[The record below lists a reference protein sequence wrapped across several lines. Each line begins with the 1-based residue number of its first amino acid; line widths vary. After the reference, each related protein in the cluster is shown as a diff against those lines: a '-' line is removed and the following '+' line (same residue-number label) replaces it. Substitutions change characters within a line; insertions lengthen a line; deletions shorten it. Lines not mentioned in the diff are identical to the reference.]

1 MPVFGKDHAQKDP
14 RERVRPIVVNDPLRA
29 WPDTMELTL
38 ATGTI
43 MEIALKSAPSISPDP
58 IGDMTL
64 APIMMTGRTEAELA
78 RAMAEHLQ
86 AARPGSGSE
95 AQRLP
100 ELAAHPAGDRARRAD
115 AAIVG
120 LALTSLPRHGRA

>member
-1 MPVFGKDHAQKDP
+1 MEP
-14 RERVRPIVVNDPLRA
+14 VRPIVVNGPLRA
-29 WPDTMELTL
+29 WPDDGTVL

-43 MEIALKSAPSISPDP
+43 MEISVKSAPSISPEP

-86 AARPGSGSE
+86 AARARIRRRGAARA

-100 ELAAHPAGDRARRAD
+100 ELAAHPAGHRARRAD
-115 AAIVG
+115 AA
-120 LALTSLPRHGRA
+120 LARDVPA

>member
-1 MPVFGKDHAQKDP
+1 
-14 RERVRPIVVNDPLRA
+14 
-29 WPDTMELTL
+29 MELTL

-86 AARPGSGSE
+86 AARPGSGTE
-95 AQRLP
+95 ALRALRALRNAFP
-100 ELAAHPAGDRARRAD
+100 NSPLTLRVTALAALMRR
-115 AAIVG
+115 
-120 LALTSLPRHGRA
+120 